1 MNNIETFKKEFDG
14 FTVSLHL
21 DEDNDWIAHF
31 QELPNVSAFGKTS
44 DEAIKELSIAWK
56 LMKES
61 YEKRGESFPVSPT
74 RKDYNGR
81 ISLRLDK
88 RLHCALATEAAQAGI
103 SLNSLVAHKLS
114 RNVSLRV
121 FEDM

>member
-1 MNNIETFKKEFDG
+1 MVTLETLKRKFDG

-21 DEDNDWIAHF
+21 DEDNDWVAHF
-31 QELPNVSAFGKTS
+31 QELPTVSGYGKTS
-44 DEAIKELSIAWK
+44 DEAIEELSIAWQ

-61 YEKRGESFPVSPT
+61 YEKRGEPLPISPT
-74 RKDYNGR
+74 RKEYNGR

-103 SLNSLVAHKLS
+103 SLNSLVAP
-114 RNVSLRV
+114 
-121 FEDM
+121 